1 MNRLDKKFKLNP
13 LSHDFIPKLKKKLN
27 PLANIF
33 YPKLYLGPESE
44 DQYSNQTFYNFSK
57 VDCFYTFCLFNFT
70 LSFCFYAALFSI
82 ELLDNETQSPVTILR
97 KLRKANID
105 RIIIGHLNIN
115 SIRNKIHNLA
125 DIVSNRIDILLI
137 TETKIDHT
145 FPRAQ
150 FLIESYSEP
159 LRLDRSAFGGG
170 LLLYIRKDIA
180 FKKLE
185 LKVSGIECIFSE
197 ITISKKKWLLIGFYN
212 PDKSLIAKNIS
223 ILEENVSHYLNSYDN
238 ILILGDFNAESTN
251 DTMTDFA
258 SAYHLKNLIKSPTCF
273 KSCDN
278 PSCIDLILTNKP
290 RSFQNSSILETGLSD
305 FHLLTFTVL
314 KTTYRKRPPK
324 VIRYRDYKKYSF
336 DSFQKNLESCLSKIN
351 LSTLS
356 NDGFHSLLLQLVNS
370 HAPQKT
376 KYLRGNDQPF
386 MNKQLRKAH
395 MKRTMLLNKFRK
407 NNTEYNLL
415 AFKKQRNYCVKLLR
429 ETKKSYF
436 GNLEPSDIANNKR
449 FWKTVK
455 PLFSDKTVT
464 SDDILLTEG
473 EDIISDS
480 KTIAE
485 IFGSFFSN
493 AVKNLNIENSDAFC
507 NQPSKIIHDDP
518 VRAAIEK
525 HKQHPSIIKIKECF
539 PCNEKFTFQK
549 TNLEEITKEIRN
561 LVITKAFP
569 IDSVPPIILKNHIK
583 TISPKIEMDFNK
595 AIEDGI
601 FPQNMKLAD
610 VTPLFKKE
618 DKHLKGNYRPVSILS
633 SISKVFE
640 RLMRT
645 QINEFMENKLSI
657 FLCGYRKGMG
667 AQNCL
672 LYLVNKWKLSLD
684 RSDKCGILF
693 TDLSKAFDCLSHE
706 LLIAKLDSYGFDYS
720 SLKLIYNYLSN
731 RFQRVRVD
739 SDFSTW
745 TKILTGVPQGSIL
758 GPDLYNFNSNDLFLF
773 LTLDICNFADDNS
786 PFTTAPNISSVLQ
799 RLTSESK
806 LLLDWIKNNQL
817 KANPDKFHLILSE
830 KDESISINVAGFE
843 IENQLSAKLLGIKID
858 SKLTFDEHV
867 SNLCFKAS
875 QKLHALARIR
885 SYMSIKQS
893 KILMKTF
900 ILSHFGYC
908 PLIWMM
914 HSRTLNNRINKI
926 HERALR
932 LVYKDD
938 VSSFS
943 DLLKKDNSFTIHE
956 RNIQSL
962 AIELFKVVNR
972 ISPKI
977 MEHVFPLKET
987 LRYPNENPFVS
998 FKIRTVSWG
1007 DGNLAYFG
1015 PKIWQIIPQEIRNE
1029 SNLSLFK
1036 KKIRQWKPIN
1046 CPCRICK
1053 NYVPCLGFI

>member
-1 MNRLDKKFKLNP
+1 
-13 LSHDFIPKLKKKLN
+13 
-27 PLANIF
+27 
-33 YPKLYLGPESE
+33 
-44 DQYSNQTFYNFSK
+44 
-57 VDCFYTFCLFNFT
+57 
-70 LSFCFYAALFSI
+70 
-82 ELLDNETQSPVTILR
+82 
-97 KLRKANID
+97 
-105 RIIIGHLNIN
+105 
-115 SIRNKIHNLA
+115 
-125 DIVSNRIDILLI
+125 
-137 TETKIDHT
+137 
-145 FPRAQ
+145 
-150 FLIESYSEP
+150 
-159 LRLDRSAFGGG
+159 
-170 LLLYIRKDIA
+170 
-180 FKKLE
+180 
-185 LKVSGIECIFSE
+185 
-197 ITISKKKWLLIGFYN
+197 
-212 PDKSLIAKNIS
+212 
-223 ILEENVSHYLNSYDN
+223 
-238 ILILGDFNAESTN
+238 
-251 DTMTDFA
+251 
-258 SAYHLKNLIKSPTCF
+258 
-273 KSCDN
+273 
-278 PSCIDLILTNKP
+278 
-290 RSFQNSSILETGLSD
+290 
-305 FHLLTFTVL
+305 
-314 KTTYRKRPPK
+314 
-324 VIRYRDYKKYSF
+324 
-336 DSFQKNLESCLSKIN
+336 
-351 LSTLS
+351 
-356 NDGFHSLLLQLVNS
+356 
-370 HAPQKT
+370 
-376 KYLRGNDQPF
+376 
-386 MNKQLRKAH
+386 
-395 MKRTMLLNKFRK
+395 
-407 NNTEYNLL
+407 
-415 AFKKQRNYCVKLLR
+415 
-429 ETKKSYF
+429 
-436 GNLEPSDIANNKR
+436 
-449 FWKTVK
+449 
-455 PLFSDKTVT
+455 
-464 SDDILLTEG
+464 
-473 EDIISDS
+473 
-480 KTIAE
+480 
-485 IFGSFFSN
+485 
-493 AVKNLNIENSDAFC
+493 
-507 NQPSKIIHDDP
+507 
-518 VRAAIEK
+518 
-525 HKQHPSIIKIKECF
+525 
-539 PCNEKFTFQK
+539 
-549 TNLEEITKEIRN
+549 
-561 LVITKAFP
+561 
-569 IDSVPPIILKNHIK
+569 
-583 TISPKIEMDFNK
+583 MDFNK

-908 PLIWMM
+908 PLVWMM
-914 HSRTLNNRINKI
+914 HSRKLNNRINRI

-938 VSSFS
+938 ISSFS

-962 AIELFKVVNR
+962 AIELFKVINR

-977 MEHVFPLKET
+977 MDHVFPTKKT
-987 LRYPNENPFVS
+987 VRYPNENPFVS
-998 FKIRTVSWG
+998 LKIKTVSWG

-1015 PKIWQIIPQEIRNE
+1015 PRIWQIIPEEIRNE

-1053 NYVPCLGFI
+1053 KYVPCLGFI

>member
-1 MNRLDKKFKLNP
+1 MVNSLP
-13 LSHDFIPKLKKKLN
+13 LKQYSLN
-27 PLANIF
+27 PLAHSF
-33 YPKLYLGPESE
+33 YP
-44 DQYSNQTFYNFSK
+44 NQMNKILAQKGKTYVRKQNTIEENDDLAS
-57 VDCFYTFCLFNFT
+57 VDCFYTFCLFNFI
-70 LSFCFYAALFSI
+70 LSICFYAALFSI
-82 ELLDNETQSPVTILR
+82 DLLDNEEQSPINILQ
-97 KLRKANID
+97 KLRKSNLD

-115 SIRNKIHNLA
+115 SIRNKIYNLA
-125 DIVSNRIDILLI
+125 DIVSDRIDILLI

-145 FPRAQ
+145 FPITQ
-150 FLIESYSEP
+150 FLMKSYSEP

-180 FKKLE
+180 FKNLP
-185 LKVSGIECIFSE
+185 LKISGIECIFCE
-197 ITISKKKWLLIGFYN
+197 ITLAKKKWLIIGFYN

-238 ILILGDFNAESTN
+238 ILVLGDFNAEITN
-251 DTMTDFA
+251 DTMANFA
-258 SAYHLKNLIKSPTCF
+258 SVYHFKNLIKSQTCF
-273 KSCDN
+273 KSSKN

-290 RSFQNSSILETGLSD
+290 RSFQNSSVLETGLSD

-324 VIRYRDYKKYSF
+324 IIRYRDYKKYSF
-336 DSFQKNLESCLSKIN
+336 NSFQKDLESCLLKTNISK
-351 LSTLS
+351 LS
-356 NDGFHSLLLQLVNS
+356 NDSFHSLLIELVNH

-386 MNKQLRKAH
+386 MTKQLRKEH

-407 NNTEYNLL
+407 NKTEQNFL

-429 ETKKSYF
+429 DTKKSYF
-436 GNLEPSDIANNKR
+436 GNLEPSDIANNKK

-464 SDDILLTEG
+464 SGDILLTEG
-473 EDIISDS
+473 EDIISD
-480 KTIAE
+480 TNAIAE
-485 IFGSFFSN
+485 IFSSFFSN
-493 AVKNLNIENSDAFC
+493 AVKNLKIENSEAFC
-507 NQPSKIIHDDP
+507 RQHSEEVHPDP
-518 VRAAIEK
+518 VKAAIEK
-525 HKQHPSIIKIKECF
+525 YQQHPSIKKIKECF
-539 PCNEKFTFQK
+539 PCNNKFTFRK
-549 TNLEEITKEIRN
+549 TSLAEVTKEIDN
-561 LVITKAFP
+561 LVLTKAFP
-569 IDSVPPIILKNHIK
+569 IDSVPPMILKNHIK

-595 AIEDGI
+595 AIANGI

-618 DKHLKGNYRPVSILS
+618 DKHLKSNYRPVSILS

-640 RLMRT
+640 RLMHT
-645 QINEFMENKLSI
+645 QINKYMENKLFI
-657 FLCGYRKGMG
+657 FPCGYRKGIG

-693 TDLSKAFDCLSHE
+693 TDLSKAFDCLSHD

-720 SLKLIYNYLSN
+720 SLKLILNYLSN
-731 RFQRVRVD
+731 RFQRVRVN

-773 LTLDICNFADDNS
+773 LALDVCNFADDNS
-786 PFTTAPNISSVLQ
+786 PFTTAPNIPSVLQ
-799 RLTSESK
+799 QLTNESK
-806 LLLDWIKNNQL
+806 LLLEWIKNNQL

-830 KDESISINVAGFE
+830 KNYSISINVAGFE
-843 IENQLSAKLLGIKID
+843 IENQHSAKLLGINID
-858 SKLTFDEHV
+858 NKLTFDKHV

-885 SYMSIKQS
+885 NFMSIKQS